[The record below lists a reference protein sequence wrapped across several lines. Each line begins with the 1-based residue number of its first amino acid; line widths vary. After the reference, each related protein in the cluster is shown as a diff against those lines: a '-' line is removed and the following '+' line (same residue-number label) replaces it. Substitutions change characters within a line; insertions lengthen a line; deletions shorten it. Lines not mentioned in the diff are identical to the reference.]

1 MGILIPQSFNIDY
14 DIKMYMTYNVVPEQ
28 TQKKQGITNM
38 FSGGCHLQKD
48 PAVQVGVIELHLD
61 AIASHKRVG
70 KGVLPTAGKEDME
83 LFQK

>member
-1 MGILIPQSFNIDY
+1 
-14 DIKMYMTYNVVPEQ
+14 
-28 TQKKQGITNM
+28 M